1 MENQPVVQALIR
13 TTPPVRDKRELE
25 SIVTTSLIKLFGD
38 YQPYSCGFRVVE
50 CRPSFSLDD
59 EQAQNPGQSYDSII
73 ECPLTSLEYVRA
85 ALTFS
90 SVPSF
95 LEGEVYR
102 IDFIRTVHE
111 E

>member
-1 MENQPVVQALIR
+1 MENQPLVQALIR

-38 YQPYSCGFRVVE
+38 YHPYSCGFRVVDCE
-50 CRPSFSLDD
+50 L
-59 EQAQNPGQSYDSII
+59 AQNPGQSYDSII
-73 ECPLTSLEYVRA
+73 ECPLPSLEYVRA